1 MADIKALAHEVFPY
15 VVEMRRDF
23 HRNPEPSFEEFRTTD
38 RIAEELDKMGIP
50 YRRFEPSGLVGDIVG
65 GKPGKCIFLRADI
78 DALSVKEE
86 SGVEFASEREGFM
99 HACGHDTHAAMLLG
113 VAKVLC
119 GMRDE
124 LCGSVKLIFQ
134 PAEEKAPMGG
144 ARPMV
149 EAGALENPHVDAILA
164 THISPSGEGVKV
176 GSVSVYD
183 GIVTTAFNLYNVNVT
198 GQTAHGSQPHRGH
211 DAILAAAQFVVTAQ
225 QIVARRINPVKT
237 AIVSVGLING
247 GEAVNI
253 IPSHVRM
260 EMVCRTYGEEARAI
274 IRDQILKIAH
284 GIEEYSECRLDV
296 EHIEGY
302 SSVENDPK
310 LIAIADEAVT
320 EELGEGYMD
329 YLDEPLSFSEDFG
342 RYGQAAGVPSL
353 FMLLN
358 AGYLGITPY
367 SLHDSRC
374 TFQEEALEYGVTAMV
389 ATAKKILSKLPKAG
403 AQS

>member
-1 MADIKALAHEVFPY
+1 MDIRAKAHELSE
-15 VVEMRRDF
+15 EMLAWRRDF
-23 HRNPEPSFEEFRTTD
+23 HAHPELSNNEFRTTEK
-38 RIAEELDKMGIP
+38 IVELLESFGCDSVERPLPTGAVALIK
-50 YRRFEPSGLVGDIVG
+50 G
-65 GKPGKCIFLRADI
+65 GKPGKCVALRADI
-78 DALSVKEE
+78 DALPVTEAT
-86 SGVEFASEREGFM
+86 GLPFASENAGVM
-99 HACGHDTHAAMLLG
+99 HACGHDTHISMLLAT
-113 VAKVLC
+113 AKLLC
-119 GMRDE
+119 GMREE
-124 LCGSVKLIFQ
+124 LPGTVKLIFQ
-134 PAEEKAPMGG
+134 PAEEKAPRGG

-149 EAGALENPHVDAILA
+149 EAGVMENPHVDAILS
-164 THISPSGEGVKV
+164 THISPGGPKV
-176 GSVSVYD
+176 GSVSFYR
-183 GIVTTAFNLYNVNVT
+183 GIVTTAFDLYNVSVT
-198 GQTAHGSQPHRGH
+198 GQNAHGSQPQNGH
-211 DAILAAAQFVVTAQ
+211 DAILALAQFIVNAQ
-225 QIVARRINPVKT
+225 QIVARRVDPLKT
-237 AIVSVGLING
+237 AIVSIGVIKG

-253 IPSHVRM
+253 IPGSASM

>member
-1 MADIKALAHEVFPY
+1 MDIRAKAHELSE
-15 VVEMRRDF
+15 EMLAWRRDF
-23 HRNPEPSFEEFRTTD
+23 HAHPELSNNEFRTTEK
-38 RIAEELDKMGIP
+38 IVELLESFGCDSVERPLPTGAVALIK
-50 YRRFEPSGLVGDIVG
+50 G
-65 GKPGKCIFLRADI
+65 GKPGKCVALRADI
-78 DALSVKEE
+78 DALPVTEAT
-86 SGVEFASEREGFM
+86 GLPFASENAGVM
-99 HACGHDTHAAMLLG
+99 HACGHDTHISMLLAT
-113 VAKVLC
+113 AKLLC
-119 GMRDE
+119 GMREE
-124 LCGSVKLIFQ
+124 LPGTVKLIFQ
-134 PAEEKAPMGG
+134 PAEEKAPRGG

-149 EAGALENPHVDAILA
+149 EAGVMENPHVDAILS
-164 THISPSGEGVKV
+164 THISPGGPKV
-176 GSVSVYD
+176 GSVSFYR
-183 GIVTTAFNLYNVNVT
+183 GIVTTAFDLYNVSVT
-198 GQTAHGSQPHRGH
+198 GQNAHGSQPQNGH
-211 DAILAAAQFVVTAQ
+211 DAILALAQFIVNAQ
-225 QIVARRINPVKT
+225 QIVARRVDPLKT
-237 AIVSVGLING
+237 AIVSIGVIKG

-253 IPSHVRM
+253 IPGSASM

-358 AGYLGITPY
+358 AGYLGTAPY

-374 TFQEEALEYGVTAMV
+374 TFKEEALEYGVTAMV